1 LCGWRLFQPGPHS
14 EKWTH
19 HYAGSQQDQQHYD
32 RGVHI
37 VNGARSGELN
47 RGLISE
53 FVRAMP
59 IHVVPMLFEL
69 PVSSSAQQ
77 FIESAFTQL
86 NMLEIA
92 QSQRRDV

>member
-1 LCGWRLFQPGPHS
+1 LRGWRLFQPRPHP

-37 VNGARSGELN
+37 VNGARPGELN

-53 FVRAMP
+53 FVQVMQ
-59 IHVVPMLFEL
+59 IHVMPMLFKL
-69 PVSSSAQQ
+69 PDSSSAQQ
-77 FIESAFTQL
+77 FIEFAFAQL
-86 NMLEIA
+86 NVLKIA

>member
-1 LCGWRLFQPGPHS
+1 LRGRRLLQPGSHS

-37 VNGARSGELN
+37 VDGARSGQLN

-53 FVRAMP
+53 FARAMQ
-59 IHVVPMLFEL
+59 IHVVPMLFL
-69 PVSSSAQQ
+69 LRDSSSAQQ
-77 FIESAFTQL
+77 FIESAFTKL
-86 NMLEIA
+86 NVLEIA